1 MNVLSIGGSDPSS
14 GAGIQSDIKTFEN
27 HEVFGF
33 TVITAITSQNS
44 QKVSDIEPIS
54 PKIIKSQLNSIF
66 SDFKIDAVLIS
77 MVYNSSIIRIVNSI
91 IKKQKLPVIVDPVIT
106 STTKSPLIKKSA
118 INDYKNLII
127 PLATVITPNK
137 EEAKKL
143 TGFSSVK
150 NSAKKLQKL
159 GAKNV
164 IVTSSRQTKTTVED
178 FIVEGEDEY
187 IIKGKKLKIDNHGSG
202 CNFSA
207 SVASSIANKKSI
219 HDSALLAKEYVY
231 QTIKTSEKLGKGVR
245 ITHKKTSSIERKLV
259 DSIDKF
265 KNIKKISE
273 NIPECQTNFVFSK
286 NNPRKIND
294 VLGVSGRLVKSGN
307 SVVQAGS
314 LVFGGSHHVASAV
327 IEVSKK
333 FPEIRSALNIKY
345 EKKIISKARKRKL
358 TVLSYDRTKEPKKS
372 KLKENSS
379 IKWGISNCLKSNPPD
394 LIFHK
399 GDFGKEPMIIVFGN
413 EPSDVIKKI
422 QMIR

>member
-14 GAGIQSDIKTFEN
+14 GAGIQGDIKTFEN
-27 HEVFGF
+27 HDVFGF

-44 QKVSDIEPIS
+44 QKIFHVEPIS
-54 PKIIKSQLNSIF
+54 PKIIKSQLDSIF
-66 SDFKIDAVLIS
+66 SDFKIDAILIS
-77 MVYNSSIIRIVNSI
+77 MVYNSSIIRTIHSI
-91 IKKQKLPVIVDPVIT
+91 IKKQKLPVIVDPIIT

-127 PLATVITPNK
+127 PLATIITPNK
-137 EEAKKL
+137 EEAMKL

-150 NSAKKLQKL
+150 KSARKLQEL

-164 IVTSSRQTKTTVED
+164 IVTGSRQSKTSIED
-178 FIVEGEDEY
+178 FILEGEDEKF
-187 IIKGKKLKIDNHGSG
+187 IKSKKLKIKNHGSG

-207 SVASSIANKKSI
+207 SITASIAKKKSI
-219 HDSALLAKEYVY
+219 YDSALIAKDYVY
-231 QTIKTSEKLGKGVR
+231 QTIKTSKKIGKGVR

-259 DSIDKF
+259 NSINDF

-294 VLGVSGRLVKSGN
+294 VLGINGRLVKSGN
-307 SVVQAGS
+307 NIIQAGS
-314 LVFGGSHHVASAV
+314 LVFGGSQHVASAV

-345 EKKIISKARKRKL
+345 EEKIISKARKRKL
-358 TVLSYDRTKEPKKS
+358 KVLSYDRTKEPKKS
-372 KLKENSS
+372 KLRENSS

-422 QMIR
+422 KMIR